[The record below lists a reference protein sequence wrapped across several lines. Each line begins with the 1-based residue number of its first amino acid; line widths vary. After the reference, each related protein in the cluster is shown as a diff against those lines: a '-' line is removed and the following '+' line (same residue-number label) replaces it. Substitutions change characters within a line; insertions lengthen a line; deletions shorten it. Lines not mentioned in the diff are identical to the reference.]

1 MVFREV
7 SVIEIREVL
16 RSWLAGAGLRTVAAQ
31 AGVDRKTA
39 RRYVD
44 AAVAAGLA
52 RDGGPGQLSD
62 ELVGQV
68 AEAVRP
74 VRPGGHGQGWDRLES
89 CRAEIQAW
97 VKQGLTVVK
106 IGVLLERQG
115 VAVPYR
121 TLHRFCAERCG
132 YGRTAATTVR
142 VADGEPGMECQLDFG
157 YLGLLA
163 DPVSGRQRKVHAL
176 IFTACYS
183 RHMFVWLSFTQTL
196 AAFLAGCEAAWAF
209 YGGVFK
215 VLVPDNASAIVAD
228 ADAVNPGLAGLHAGQ
243 GLRHRRGP
251 GPVTQRQAEG
261 GAGRAVRAREL
272 LRRGALRRAVRCAGP
287 GGGLV
292 PGCRRDADPRHHR
305 RAARGGVRRP

>member
-7 SVIEIREVL
+7 SVIEILEVL

-52 RDGGPGQLSD
+52 RDGGAGQLSD

-74 VRPGGHGQGWDRLES
+74 GGHGQAWEQLEP
-89 CRAEIQAW
+89 CRDQIQAW
-97 VKQGLTVVK
+97 VKQDLTVVN

-132 YGRTAATTVR
+132 YGRSAATTVR
-142 VADGEPGMECQLDFG
+142 VRTASGDG
-157 YLGLLA
+157 
-163 DPVSGRQRKVHAL
+163 
-176 IFTACYS
+176 
-183 RHMFVWLSFTQTL
+183 
-196 AAFLAGCEAAWAF
+196 
-209 YGGVFK
+209 
-215 VLVPDNASAIVAD
+215 VP
-228 ADAVNPGLAGLHAGQ
+228 AGLR
-243 GLRHRRGP
+243 LP
-251 GPVTQRQAEG
+251 GPDR
-261 GAGRAVRAREL
+261 
-272 LRRGALRRAVRCAGP
+272 
-287 GGGLV
+287 
-292 PGCRRDADPRHHR
+292 
-305 RAARGGVRRP
+305 